1 MNGKS
6 HNPNF
11 VKLNIYFYLFFIYF
25 YFLLCVN
32 TTTKSV
38 SQNKIQIFGSS
49 ASPIGQDSAHALLI
63 RHHIFAPI

>member
-11 VKLNIYFYLFFIYF
+11 AKLNIFLFFF
-25 YFLLCVN
+25 YIFLFFVMSKYIK
-32 TTTKSV
+32 KSV
-38 SQNKIQIFGSS
+38 SQNTIQIFGSS